1 MRWTLNFKPTV
12 TRERPHQ
19 REQHIR
25 STMWAI
31 NPTSLPQ
38 HKMKLSV
45 NTQNSQR
52 VYNARKEIQLASKTG
67 WEQQEGNRTTS
78 HNTKKSLKALQVF
91 KSWCL
96 YISNPQASLLLQKK
110 PLEKQ
115 TRNSKKILFNFKWL
129 SQTAHKS
136 NDQV

>member
-1 MRWTLNFKPTV
+1 MV

-52 VYNARKEIQLASKTG
+52 VYNARKEVQLASKAG
-67 WEQQEGNRTTS
+67 WDQQEGNRTTS

-96 YISNPQASLLLQKK
+96 YISNPQPSLLPQGKSLK
-110 PLEKQ
+110 EQ
-115 TRNSKKILFNFKWL
+115 TRNSKKMLLNFKWL
-129 SQTAHKS
+129 SKTAHKS